1 MPDLDTRPDLVQNL
15 DTRPEL
21 GQNLDTRPELCQN
34 PLDTRP
40 DFWPINKD
48 GPIRAKTY
56 MDYSIVIYQ
65 AFYLGT
71 RHESRY
77 KDFLRPIST

>member
-34 PLDTRP
+34 LDTRP

-48 GPIRAKTY
+48 KGRLGPKHIRIT
-56 MDYSIVIYQ
+56 V
-65 AFYLGT
+65 
-71 RHESRY
+71 
-77 KDFLRPIST
+77 

>member
-34 PLDTRP
+34 LDTRP
-40 DFWPINKD
+40 DFWPIIGLN
-48 GPIRAKTY
+48 IRPGARQNIWKQ
-56 MDYSIVIYQ
+56 DLILIQQQ
-65 AFYLGT
+65 AENLT
-71 RHESRY
+71 IH
-77 KDFLRPIST
+77 

>member
-34 PLDTRP
+34 LDTRP

-48 GPIRAKTY
+48 KGRLGPKHIWIT
-56 MDYSIVIYQ
+56 V
-65 AFYLGT
+65 
-71 RHESRY
+71 
-77 KDFLRPIST
+77 

>member
-48 GPIRAKTY
+48 KGR
-56 MDYSIVIYQ
+56 
-65 AFYLGT
+65 LGSKHIWIT
-71 RHESRY
+71 V
-77 KDFLRPIST
+77 